1 MIKKMKMQPVFK
13 RITTHSLRSLLVR
26 YKEAKY
32 EIKMLN
38 CELTEAYT
46 KIKFLE
52 LEVVQ
57 VNIKIERV
65 STKKLDDVFS
75 HQKHFFEKTG
85 LGYTGESSSVMN
97 ISKEAK
103 LMKAKEPVVV
113 APTIEKAKDKK
124 EKNVA
129 DQRMLNKPR
138 NQVVVRAKAKG
149 KSLSRSQRGSRTNH
163 VCHFCGR

>member
-1 MIKKMKMQPVFK
+1 
-13 RITTHSLRSLLVR
+13 
-26 YKEAKY
+26 
-32 EIKMLN
+32 
-38 CELTEAYT
+38 
-46 KIKFLE
+46 
-52 LEVVQ
+52 
-57 VNIKIERV
+57 
-65 STKKLDDVFS
+65 
-75 HQKHFFEKTG
+75 
-85 LGYTGESSSVMN
+85 MN

-138 NQVVVRAKAKG
+138 NQVVVRAEAKG

-163 VCHFCGR
+163 VCHYCGR

>member
-97 ISKEAK
+97 ISKSEAY
-103 LMKAKEPVVV
+103 EG
-113 APTIEKAKDKK
+113 
-124 EKNVA
+124 
-129 DQRMLNKPR
+129 QRASCSCPYCGEG
-138 NQVVVRAKAKG
+138 KG
-149 KSLSRSQRGSRTNH
+149 
-163 VCHFCGR
+163 